1 MGGLL
6 STDLLLA
13 IVIVAVAA
21 IAIFMFWRVSGGQR
35 KKEQTPTQPA
45 ADPPKEEDPMRVEL
59 QMTERKVKV
68 PGLEKKIGTGDID
81 RAKSQIRTLTLKQE
95 INSMVLRRLF
105 EAEDEGEISRE
116 ERVRLGKVYE
126 DEMKAIADD
135 LKRSEMLV
143 SLAEL
148 ESIREEIVKKFEE
161 SMGQTQSKI
170 DLIIKELKIEEPPKP
185 AEEERPKI
193 PVPAKKRARVV
204 TPKVTADADAK
215 EGEAEAEES
224 PEGEVEGEEKQP
236 SKGGDVESRLEQLKK
251 EVMKELDELDKLELE
266 N

>member
-1 MGGLL
+1 MADLL
-6 STDLLLA
+6 SVDLILG
-13 IVIVAVAA
+13 IIIVAVAA
-21 IAIFMFWRVSGGQR
+21 IAIYMFWRASGNDK
-35 KKEQTPTQPA
+35 KKEVTKLA
-45 ADPPKEEDPMRVEL
+45 KVPPKEEDPLRVEL

-68 PGLEKKIGTGDID
+68 PPLEKKIASTDIE

-126 DEMKAIADD
+126 DEMKQIADD

-161 SMGQTQSKI
+161 SMGQTQSRI

-185 AEEERPKI
+185 VEEERPKVSAVNRKRRI
-193 PVPAKKRARVV
+193 APKAKS
-204 TPKVTADADAK
+204 
-215 EGEAEAEES
+215 E
-224 PEGEVEGEEKQP
+224 EGEEEQEEPAETEGDEKQP
-236 SKGGDVESRLEQLKK
+236 AGKGDVESRLEQLKK

>member
-1 MGGLL
+1 MGDLL
-6 STDLLLA
+6 STDL
-13 IVIVAVAA
+13 IFGVVIVAAA
-21 IAIFMFWRVSGGQR
+21 AVAIFMFWRASGGTK
-35 KKEQTPTQPA
+35 KKEEEKPS
-45 ADPPKEEDPMRVEL
+45 EDPSKEQDPLRVEL

-68 PGLEKKIGTGDID
+68 PPIDKKIASGDVE

-126 DEMKAIADD
+126 DEMTKIADD

-161 SMGQTQSKI
+161 SMGQTQSRI
-170 DLIIKELKIEEPPKP
+170 DLIIKELKIEEPSKP
-185 AEEERPKI
+185 VEEERPK
-193 PVPAKKRARVV
+193 VSAAAKKRRVIA
-204 TPKVTADADAK
+204 PKAK
-215 EGEAEAEES
+215 TEEGEEEQEES
-224 PEGEVEGEEKQP
+224 LEAEGEEKP
-236 SKGGDVESRLEQLKK
+236 PAKGDVESRLEQLKK
-251 EVMKELDELDKLELE
+251 EVMKEIDELDKLELE
-266 N
+266 T

>member
-1 MGGLL
+1 MTAI
-6 STDLLLA
+6 SSVDLIIGVVVLA
-13 IVIVAVAA
+13 VAVVAVYV
-21 IAIFMFWRVSGGQR
+21 FWRTSNTGAK
-35 KKEQTPTQPA
+35 KKEEEA
-45 ADPPKEEDPMRVEL
+45 PKPEEEKAKDDALRVEL

-68 PGLEKKIGTGDID
+68 PSIDKKITGADVE

-126 DEMKAIADD
+126 DEMNQIAED
-135 LKRSEMLV
+135 LKKSEMLV

-161 SMGQTQSKI
+161 SMSQTQSRI
-170 DLIIKELKIEEPPKP
+170 DLIIKELKIEEPKP
-185 AEEERPKI
+185 VEEEKPKTA
-193 PVPAKKRARVV
+193 VPAKKAKRVV
-204 TPKVTADADAK
+204 PKTK
-215 EGEAEAEES
+215 PESEEEAEEPS
-224 PEGEVEGEEKQP
+224 EETPEAENGEKQP
-236 SKGGDVESRLEQLKK
+236 AGKGDVESRLEQLKK

>member
-1 MGGLL
+1 MADL
-6 STDLLLA
+6 SSVDLILG

-21 IAIFMFWRVSGGQR
+21 VVILMFWRASGNDKK
-35 KKEQTPTQPA
+35 KKEEEKPVEAPL
-45 ADPPKEEDPMRVEL
+45 KEEDPLRVEL

-68 PGLEKKIGTGDID
+68 PGLEKKIATNDVE

-126 DEMKAIADD
+126 DEMKQIADD

-161 SMGQTQSKI
+161 SMGQTQSRI
-170 DLIIKELKIEEPPKP
+170 DLIIKELKIEEPAKP
-185 AEEERPKI
+185 AEEEKPKMPMPQRKARR
-193 PVPAKKRARVV
+193 PVP
-204 TPKVTADADAK
+204 KVK
-215 EGEAEAEES
+215 SEGEESEEPAEE
-224 PEGEVEGEEKQP
+224 PVEGAEGEEKQP
-236 SKGGDVESRLEQLKK
+236 AGKGDVESRLEQLKK
-251 EVMKELDELDKLELE
+251 EVLKELDELDKLELE